1 MKNFKLL
8 KRLFI
13 SFGVLSLGFF
23 LVRGSGAA
31 PISGADGAS
40 LKLTNR
46 YVPLEGDATLPNGD
60 VVTFSGQVHV
70 LSRVTFSEAFVPAV
84 QIYVNLIGVEGRSDT
99 TGHSYLLVGA
109 SNLELAGINPG
120 PPDIPEQKFNFSLVD
135 VSPGPPE
142 TPPSPIVPPS
152 PIIPVYLND
161 FTFAQEAGSEGLL
174 ISVNASFVSD

>member
-8 KRLFI
+8 KRLFLVL
-13 SFGVLSLGFF
+13 GVLSLGLF
-23 LVRGSGAA
+23 LGRGSV
-31 PISGADGAS
+31 AS
-40 LKLTNR
+40 PTCEAKASSTKVTNR
-46 YVPLEGDATLPNGD
+46 YVPLEGDVTLPDGD

-70 LSRVTFSEAFVPAV
+70 LTRVTFSEAFVPAV
-84 QIYVNLIGVEGRSDT
+84 QMYVNLIGVEGTSET

-109 SNLELAGINPG
+109 SNLELAGTNPGPPNVPDQKFNFSPVAINPG
-120 PPDIPEQKFNFSLVD
+120 PPD
-135 VSPGPPE
+135 